1 MRVLS
6 RQEAKC
12 RNGARVNVRERIR
25 PAATN
30 LAIVRSI
37 ADELG
42 SVEWRTAV
50 LRDRLYDAVR
60 DAVDS
65 GVPQATVALA
75 AGVSRQR
82 VGQILALTVLP
93 QKEAS

>member
-1 MRVLS
+1 MTI
-6 RQEAKC
+6 
-12 RNGARVNVRERIR
+12 RERVR

-82 VGQILALTVLP
+82 VGQIMALTALP
-93 QKEAS
+93 EERAS